1 MIGIHLAICNDRRDS
16 GTVRFLGNC
25 RDRLGLVRGDDQDI
39 HLLADQVSYLL
50 YLCLVIVLRVLYNNF
65 HVIIVGGFDTHIVN
79 HGLPP
84 SIVQHTLGEA
94 DNVLLLFPR
103 ACAATQDDQG

>member
-1 MIGIHLAICNDRRDS
+1 MIVGIPARYASSATAVIGS
-16 GTVRFLGNC
+16 G
-25 RDRLGLVRGDDQDI
+25 
-39 HLLADQVSYLL
+39 LADQVSYLL

>member
-1 MIGIHLAICNDRRDS
+1 MIGIYLAICNDRRDS

-25 RDRLGLVRGDDQDI
+25 RDRLGLIGGDDQDI

-65 HVIIVGGFDTHIVN
+65 HIIIVRGFDTHIVN
-79 HGLPP
+79 HSFPP

-94 DNVLLLFPR
+94 DNVPLLFPR
-103 ACAATQDDQG
+103 ARATTQYDQG